1 MWERLRPR
9 PQPLCPAQH
18 SVRTRASPRRRRELI
33 FAGAEHETASCL
45 LLGPNGTT
53 DRGGC
58 WPPAVHRKGR
68 HRPITCTAPPR
79 DWFILGTG
87 VIGEQGR
94 RGCAEQLIAAA
105 DSAEKLLGLPA
116 HGS

>member
-1 MWERLRPR
+1 MWERSR

-68 HRPITCTAPPR
+68 HRPITCTPR
-79 DWFILGTG
+79 PA
-87 VIGEQGR
+87 IGSSWVPVLSANKG
-94 RGCAEQLIAAA
+94 AAADPEQLIRAA
-105 DSAEKLLGLPA
+105 DSAEKLLG
-116 HGS
+116 